1 MMKLKFRVAIVL
13 TMFAFCSSS
22 AVMAQNDTIAAR
34 QQRAEDNSYQQ
45 MLSNEMDKMLDL
57 WYVRKEVENSRSIL
71 SKVEDDTLSLA
82 MENDSIISERLKRI
96 STVVPI
102 RYEERVK
109 RMVNLYLNRKR
120 SSSALLGLAQYYYPW
135 MKEIFDRYDV
145 PEEIVYITI
154 IESSLNPVA
163 VSRAGAT
170 GIWQFMYT
178 TGKMYGLDV
187 NTFVDDRRD
196 PVKATEAAARHFK
209 DLYAMFNDWGL
220 AIAAYNCGPGNVRK
234 AIQRSGGKNTFWEV
248 LRYLPKE
255 TQNYFPAFIGAFY
268 MMTYHNAYG
277 IKPAHIAIP
286 TAVDTIM
293 VDHELHLKQV
303 AEVLNIDL
311 QELRTLNPQYK
322 RDVVPAFMNPY
333 PLKLRNKDVLRFL
346 ELQDSIYHYHY
357 DQYFA
362 PLQSYVNVFTG
373 KNMTQNGVK
382 KKYHTVKSGET
393 LSKIATKYGLS
404 VEELKKMNGLKS
416 NYINPKKRLVVGYE
430 YTAPAQPATSQAADS
445 LSVAKDSLEKAKP
458 DLKTTGASASPTEEI
473 PDVYVVK
480 KGESLYGIATRFHLT
495 PKRLA
500 EYNHLSNMSDL
511 KVGQKL
517 KIPKN

>member
-1 MMKLKFRVAIVL
+1 MMKFRTFIALFVCLFLDLAVGMAQ
-13 TMFAFCSSS
+13 TDS
-22 AVMAQNDTIAAR
+22 AVLRR
-34 QQRAEDNSYQQ
+34 QQAENDSYQQ
-45 MLSNEMDKMLDL
+45 MLSSEMDKMLHL
-57 WYVRKEVENSRSIL
+57 WYVRKEVENSKSVL
-71 SKVEDDTLSLA
+71 SKVEDDTLSLTQ
-82 MENDSIISERLKRI
+82 ENDSIISERLKRI

-178 TGKMYGLDV
+178 TGKMYGLNV

-234 AIQRSGGKNTFWEV
+234 AIQRSGGKTTFWEV
-248 LRYLPKE
+248 VRFLPKE

-293 VDHELHLKQV
+293 VNHELHLKQV

-322 RDVVPAFMNPY
+322 RDVVPAFSDPY
-333 PLKLRNKDVLRFL
+333 PLKLRNQDVLRFM
-346 ELQDSIYHYHY
+346 ELQDSIYHYNY

-373 KNMTQNGVK
+373 KNATKDGVK

-393 LSKIATKYGLS
+393 LSKIANKYGLS

-430 YTAPAQPATSQAADS
+430 YAPSTQPAATQPTDSLTSAKDTLSAGKPAPTTPAQPAKTE
-445 LSVAKDSLEKAKP
+445 VP
-458 DLKTTGASASPTEEI
+458 DE
-473 PDVYVVK
+473 YVVK
-480 KGESLYGIATRFHLT
+480 KGESLYGIATRFHVA
-495 PKRLA
+495 PRRLA
-500 EYNHLSNMSDL
+500 EYNNIKNMNDL